1 MNLSR
6 GVEKLAS
13 KTKKIPTAEFV
24 FVRQGETQE
33 AAYQC
38 GRLKYPDID
47 QLILFSFISLDAKK
61 ASLKVSEVVINPS

>member
-1 MNLSR
+1 MNLSKR
-6 GVEKLAS
+6 VEKLAS

-33 AAYQC
+33 AAYQY

-47 QLILFSFISLDAKK
+47 QLILFSFISPDARK
-61 ASLKVSEVVINPS
+61 ASLKVSGVVINSS

>member
-1 MNLSR
+1 MNLSKR
-6 GVEKLAS
+6 VEKLAS

-33 AAYQC
+33 AAYQR

-47 QLILFSFISLDAKK
+47 QLILLSFISLIKK
-61 ASLKVSEVVINPS
+61 VVIRFNYRF